1 MNSLLNNI
9 VKKIK
14 NTFKDSILIKFNRN
28 EKRKA
33 NIASERRFKFF
44 TFPSKLIILFFLKTI
59 LGTYKPKKIK
69 KFANKKTIM
78 DDKETEYEMVEYKS
92 KTNTHE
98 KIKYKEK
105 LICSGSGLMILSNTC
120 E

>member
-69 KFANKKTIM
+69 KFAK
-78 DDKETEYEMVEYKS
+78 
-92 KTNTHE
+92 